1 MSVPSSPVGLLPAFT
16 PQNDHDHTRLGE
28 KFKIH
33 EDLNNGDLSLPSS
46 PVMRKRN
53 PVILE
58 ETTSHNQQFYPTPMP
73 TSSGAGTYDRSSS
86 PVRTAL
92 KSLEQITSDVIDE
105 NSVPSCI
112 QQGRTP
118 LAQITVLKLPR
129 NGEPMT
135 IGRSSQSCDV
145 AVSSKNKLV
154 SRVHAQA
161 RYFIKDHTITIDC
174 LGWNGLTVI
183 VPGENGHQAEYEINK
198 GQSLTSSYTNGV
210 KLDIRGEQALVLVD
224 EEETDDEIPTRL
236 PVSNSSNSIQNEK
249 PKPLRQTPPTQE
261 RPVESRKRQSTPLA
275 NPRSKTPKT
284 PKLAIPSPDE
294 APKSAGKET
303 PKSALK
309 NASILPAASKTTT
322 EKKSETENVVEK
334 QISEVSS
341 EKPKLDDDEIKH
353 ILANHLA
360 FSRLSSTPLSTICKS
375 NSALMKL
382 DRQFVRVVLE
392 DIACVGV
399 IHRIGKDASG
409 QPLEE
414 EYYYIPEK
422 DNDDHRRN
430 MAEQSRG
437 HIGLRSCRKQHKQYF
452 WKKPTK

>member
-16 PQNDHDHTRLGE
+16 PQGYNDHTRSGD

-33 EDLNNGDLSLPSS
+33 EDYNNGELSLPSS
-46 PVMRKRN
+46 PVMKKRN

-58 ETTSHNQQFYPTPMP
+58 ESTSHNQQFYPTPMP

-86 PVRTAL
+86 PVRAAL
-92 KSLEQITSDVIDE
+92 KSLEQITGDLVDE
-105 NSVPSCI
+105 NSAPSCI

-154 SRVHAQA
+154 SRIHAQA
-161 RYFIKDHTITIDC
+161 RYHIKDHSITIDC

-198 GQSLTSSYTNGV
+198 GQSLTSTYTNGV

-224 EEETDDEIPTRL
+224 EEETDDEVPTRL
-236 PVSNSSNSIQNEK
+236 PVTNSSNSIQSEK
-249 PKPLRQTPPTQE
+249 PKPLKQTPPAQE
-261 RPVESRKRQSTPLA
+261 HRVENRKRQSTPLGDG
-275 NPRSKTPKT
+275 RTKTPKT
-284 PKLAIPSPDE
+284 PKLATPTSRPAAKE
-294 APKSAGKET
+294 AMIQEPT
-303 PKSALK
+303 PKKSGLSPAISKPIAENKPEAAETIVEEQSAEK
-309 NASILPAASKTTT
+309 PSK
-322 EKKSETENVVEK
+322 
-334 QISEVSS
+334 
-341 EKPKLDDDEIKH
+341 KPKLDDDGIKH

-375 NSALMKL
+375 NSALTKL
-382 DRQFVRVVLE
+382 DRQFVRALLE
-392 DIACVGV
+392 SIACVGV
-399 IHRIGKDASG
+399 IHRTGKDASG
-409 QPLEE
+409 RPLEE
-414 EYYYIPEK
+414 EYYYIPEN
-422 DNDDHRRN
+422 DSDDHRRN